1 MDRRHFLLGCTAT
14 LLTAKSTLS
23 FAARAAVAQTVIPL
37 WPGTPPGGGGPEG
50 PVETSP
56 SGAERHIAVPTLT
69 VLRPGMGNGH
79 VVLIAG
85 GGGYKRIEMAKEAWP
100 AARWLTAR
108 GYTAAILRYR
118 LPSEHWGDGN
128 RVALQ
133 DALRALQLVKA
144 QATGLTVLGF
154 SAGAHLLGMAIS
166 PMGARMGAVT
176 EAQDS
181 APVQVDGAALIYP
194 VITLEAPYTHTST
207 HRILLGAHPTA
218 AEEAAWS
225 VQNTVTAASPPFFLV
240 QAEDDPISDPH
251 NTLIMARACQQH
263 HVNVEMI
270 RYPTGGHGFGMG
282 KPGTP
287 TMAWP
292 ARYQHWLQSR

>member
-1 MDRRHFLLGCTAT
+1 M
-14 LLTAKSTLS
+14 
-23 FAARAAVAQTVIPL
+23 
-37 WPGTPPGGGGPEG
+37 
-50 PVETSP
+50 
-56 SGAERHIAVPTLT
+56 
-69 VLRPGMGNGH
+69 
-79 VVLIAG
+79 
-85 GGGYKRIEMAKEAWP
+85 
-100 AARWLTAR
+100 
-108 GYTAAILRYR
+108 RYR

-225 VQNTVTAASPPFFLV
+225 VQNTVTAASPPFFFWCRPKMTRYPIPQHADHGASLS
-240 QAEDDPISDPH
+240 ATSRKCGDDPLPNRRARFWYGETRHTHHGLACALSTLAAKPLAGYSDGSV
-251 NTLIMARACQQH
+251 I
-263 HVNVEMI
+263 E
-270 RYPTGGHGFGMG
+270 
-282 KPGTP
+282 
-287 TMAWP
+287 
-292 ARYQHWLQSR
+292 